1 MELNVTHSVNKTLKN
16 DATKLCLPFE
26 QRTEDTELRVNK
38 AQKRGQ
44 AKMGN
49 GKALPAVGKA
59 PTHATKLQPQFAATN
74 STEN

>member
-1 MELNVTHSVNKTLKN
+1 
-16 DATKLCLPFE
+16 LPFE